1 MAMET
6 RFGIGFDIRPFSDSG
21 KLVLAGIEIPDF
33 TGLTGYPAGDILVH
47 TISDSMLG
55 ALTLGS
61 FADLFPENDSRF
73 KKLPP
78 LLLVQK
84 TYDLIRQE
92 GFILNNLDST
102 LVLHKQ
108 INRNYINSIR
118 KNIADILWCDIGKLS
133 IKISASPY
141 PGFPGD
147 NAGITAITITSL
159 LKGKGR

>member
-1 MAMET
+1 MATDT
-6 RFGIGFDIRPFSDSG
+6 RFGIGFDIWPFSDSE
-21 KLVLAGIEIPDF
+21 KLILAGTEIPDF
-33 TGLTGYPAGDILVH
+33 PGLTGYPDGEILIY

-61 FADLFPENDSRF
+61 FVDLFPENDSRF
-73 KKLPP
+73 NKLPP
-78 LLLVQK
+78 LLQLQK
-84 TYDLIRQE
+84 IYDLIRQE

-133 IKISASPY
+133 IKISASPF

-147 NAGITAITITSL
+147 TAGITAITITGL
-159 LKGKGR
+159 LKGKR